1 MTTSFGLID
10 LTDEMREQL
19 DCKNFA
25 CGIFTNH
32 QVAFDTVD
40 RDILIKKLNQ
50 YIYIYIIYIYIIYIY
65 TYIYIYIYLNRY
77 LCISIFSYT
86 FYIYIFIY
94 IHYTINTILYYIYY
108 TIRQQ

>member
-1 MTTSFGLID
+1 MFKLQGNILNIKYWQSNLTTSFGLID

-65 TYIYIYIYLNRY
+65 TYIYI
-77 LCISIFSYT
+77 
-86 FYIYIFIY
+86 
-94 IHYTINTILYYIYY
+94 
-108 TIRQQ
+108 